1 MQPLLQTYLKELVLN
16 SAKTPINYNKPE
28 NFIALPLDERIV
40 QSIGAC
46 VKTKLK
52 ERPKLVIVIGIGGSN
67 LGTKAVYDA
76 LKEKEKLVSIEF
88 LDQINPKRIEEV
100 ATKIRK
106 ISPKSVVLIT
116 ISKSGSTIETRV
128 NYALLATTL
137 ANTFKEINKF
147 VVTGENA
154 KDVFEGCRINIPQN
168 VGGRFSVFSAV
179 GLLPLGLAG
188 VNIKTFLEGA
198 VSVNVDALK
207 SERLPKETFKIYT
220 KYKKGKNL
228 YNLFVFSEE
237 LISLG
242 HWTKQLIGE
251 SLGKDRKGFIPMVSV
266 GSRDLHSIQQAFVGG
281 PPITQHEFISAGYLN
296 KYQDILQEATENIYK
311 QKKIPY
317 RKTRL
322 RSLNAK
328 ELGKYM
334 QAKFLETL
342 LLGKLLKINPFGQPD
357 VEGYKQFAKSKIV
370 F

>member
-1 MQPLLQTYLKELVLN
+1 MQSLLQAYLRELILN
-16 SAKTPINYNKPE
+16 SAKTPINYNKSE

-40 QSIGAC
+40 QTIGAC
-46 VKTKLK
+46 VKDKLK
-52 ERPKLVIVIGIGGSN
+52 ERPKLIVVIGIGGSN
-67 LGTKAVYDA
+67 LGAKAIYDA
-76 LKEKEKLVSIEF
+76 LKEKEKLIPMEF
-88 LDQINPKRIEEV
+88 LDQIDQKRIEGIS
-100 ATKIRK
+100 AKIQK
-106 ISPKSVVLIT
+106 IPSKNVVLIT
-116 ISKSGSTIETRV
+116 TSKSGSTIETRV
-128 NYALLATTL
+128 NYALLATSL
-137 ANTFKEINKF
+137 AKTFKEINKF

-154 KDVFEGCRINIPQN
+154 RDVFEGCRINIPDA

-188 VNIKTFLEGA
+188 IDIKSLLEGA
-198 VSVNVDALK
+198 VSINVDALK
-207 SERLPKETFKIYT
+207 GEKLPKETFKVYT

-228 YNLFVFSEE
+228 YNIFVFSDE

-251 SLGKDRKGFIPMVSV
+251 SLGKNKKGFIPMVSV
-266 GSRDLHSIQQAFVGG
+266 GSRDLHSLQQAFVGG
-281 PPITQHEFISAGYLN
+281 PPIAQHEFVSAGYLN
-296 KYQDILQEATENIYK
+296 KYQDVLQEATENIYK

-322 RSLNAK
+322 RSLSAK

-334 QAKFLETL
+334 QTKFLETL

-357 VEGYKQFAKSKIV
+357 VDGYKQFARSKIV